1 MLKSR
6 LRIIIKTIGG
16 EECFFSIKISRD
28 KATMT
33 NKGDIQTSMAMFKAV
48 FYTLIGQLI
57 LVVLCCTP

>member
-1 MLKSR
+1 M
-6 LRIIIKTIGG
+6 
-16 EECFFSIKISRD
+16 FFSIKISRD